1 MPTAGFNGSY
11 MHANYVLKSVFHA
24 YSRTVSCMICLYS
37 QTAPRGNRS
46 RFAFGDAC
54 VPRISLSFSEC
65 DYAVS
70 LSWGLQLRG
79 ACMRFA
85 HHQRMPALLAQG
97 MLTQPVNVARAIA
110 AATAI
115 GRPADATSGAVAEF
129 TGEALG
135 PSDASAAQVASAV
148 GKGQALDAVRSI
160 KLQSVA
166 LAATAAV
173 EGGQGEQAHAPSSVK
188 P

>member
-1 MPTAGFNGSY
+1 
-11 MHANYVLKSVFHA
+11 
-24 YSRTVSCMICLYS
+24 
-37 QTAPRGNRS
+37 
-46 RFAFGDAC
+46 
-54 VPRISLSFSEC
+54 
-65 DYAVS
+65 
-70 LSWGLQLRG
+70 
-79 ACMRFA
+79 
-85 HHQRMPALLAQG
+85 

-115 GRPADATSGAVAEF
+115 GRPADAASGAVAEF

-160 KLQSVA
+160 RLQSVA
-166 LAATAAV
+166 LAATAAMD
-173 EGGQGEQAHAPSSVK
+173 GGQGERAHAPGPVE